1 MASQKRGQRPA
12 ARPSAP
18 LIVACTAGAV
28 LVGAGALFARLRF
41 CRRCEAA
48 TANQVL
54 AVAGTG
60 SNLDGDIAPE
70 GQQGQV
76 VHAHGLEL
84 QVYRPWQLE
93 PCVAAPEAQ
102 ERSGSTHPSVS
113 ACGAVMKAMAS
124 EPGDLRRSLE
134 DDTAV
139 WDIIAPRPAAA
150 APIASAAVAVA
161 SCVLP
166 PLDYAEV
173 LDAAPTDPQ
182 PLDTP
187 TAAVTLAP
195 LLLLAPVPA
204 LTPAPW
210 FAAGDTAGVAV
221 ATSAAAACSAAT
233 AADTS
238 DAHVEEQSALA
249 PDPAPC
255 PGLAGTT
262 KANTA
267 AAYTAVV
274 AVLPQPAAEEEAA
287 VGGCLEAESS
297 WDPPQSWCGDDSEGE
312 CELLEAEWV
321 EMDKVRLV
329 GQEEEE
335 VVLVDAN
342 AYVAS
347 EEADSCDG
355 EDFFSKYENA
365 AFIQAADAS
374 EQQERQEVQQRERLP
389 GAPATSQSA
398 FAAYRGGNA
407 GALPFAPCTPCASF
421 HMRDNDVFDA
431 SADTA
436 PSKNQQQQQPSQL
449 PRVESFAPAT
459 PALLSACPSL
469 ARADSLLTAA
479 PAPSASRSASL
490 RSPSC
495 RRTASARRALWLDGC
510 VCAEEQEEEA
520 GGEPVVAEGV
530 AFLVAAVE
538 AALVENPLF
547 ADAVLPAGPR
557 ASQEHGLKRSS
568 LEYVNPC
575 YAAEGEDGEE
585 GEAAEPATA
594 VSDGAVAQGAGVV
607 CPSLEALSEPSMAR
621 SAQPC
626 PPPTATPALAGPPGM
641 IPAAVRSSRSTGD
654 HRALPPATPR
664 YLAPT
669 AAFLAATRAAALK
682 RVPLS
687 PAAAKAVGGGAVATG
702 IARPPFR
709 PASKSSR
716 TAPGKPEPR
725 GASVPRAAASSTPA
739 TTSRS
744 SRSSSGP
751 GEAAPGQD
759 HTLNGSILVN

>member
-1 MASQKRGQRPA
+1 M
-12 ARPSAP
+12 
-18 LIVACTAGAV
+18 
-28 LVGAGALFARLRF
+28 
-41 CRRCEAA
+41 
-48 TANQVL
+48 
-54 AVAGTG
+54 
-60 SNLDGDIAPE
+60 
-70 GQQGQV
+70 
-76 VHAHGLEL
+76 
-84 QVYRPWQLE
+84 
-93 PCVAAPEAQ
+93 
-102 ERSGSTHPSVS
+102 
-113 ACGAVMKAMAS
+113 
-124 EPGDLRRSLE
+124 
-134 DDTAV
+134 
-139 WDIIAPRPAAA
+139 
-150 APIASAAVAVA
+150 
-161 SCVLP
+161 
-166 PLDYAEV
+166 

-431 SADTA
+431 SAVSDAICAAAAAAAAVSAASRDGSSGGHAEWSCLGAAQDTA

-626 PPPTATPALAGPPGM
+626 PPPTATPALAGPPGAPPPRRRGVSSPGSSPRAAPQPRPAWRPNSSKAGTGAVLPRLPRVGNTAAAGM

-744 SRSSSGP
+744 SRSSSGRESSASSCEP
-751 GEAAPGQD
+751 PRFMRPTATFLAASASA
-759 HTLNGSILVN
+759 HKAASLRASTGSSGSSSGSGGTGSSRAPQTWKVDAVVARSGGTAAAATKRPVWR